1 MRNARR
7 SGWLVAAIAIVF
19 AMPATGVAE
28 PTCSAQV
35 DPSSGAL
42 GDLLL
47 SVTGPPERAVA
58 VGIHF
63 VGGDGTPLVAQR
75 VGNRWKRVRVPT
87 EPGART
93 IQLQDATTSGARVWA
108 VGAFRND
115 RPQAGWVSNGTW
127 HWTHPI
133 DPGDGED
140 ELLGVTTTPDG
151 TVWAVGKHQVGID
164 YQPLVE
170 RFDGT
175 TWSVVETPAVPGSA
189 VLKDVALA
197 PGGTL
202 YAVGWRVLAGGV
214 TKPLVLRSNGGA
226 WEVDPTPG
234 TGLLSGVAIQP
245 SGAPIA
251 VGWQP
256 TLDGD
261 RTLTLQ
267 RRSSWT
273 PIGAAA
279 GDPGRLAAVTA
290 GESTVAVGLRFAD
303 GIPVPIAMR
312 LVSDGWIPVDV
323 TGEAAPETGGD
334 QLLGITGELGSFLA
348 VGVRDATDAFASLV
362 AGGECLG

>member
-7 SGWLVAAIAIVF
+7 SGWLIAAIAIVF
-19 AMPATGVAE
+19 AMPTTSVAE

-47 SVTGPPERAVA
+47 SVTGPPEHAMA

-63 VGGDGTPLVAQR
+63 VGGDGTPLVAER
-75 VGNRWKRVRVPT
+75 VGDRWKSIRVPT

-140 ELLGVTTTPDG
+140 ELLGVTTTPGG
-151 TVWAVGKHQVGID
+151 TVWAVGKHQVDID
-164 YQPLVE
+164 YQPLIE

-175 TWSVVETPAVPGSA
+175 SWSVDETPVVPGSA

-202 YAVGWRVLAGGV
+202 YAVGWRVLAGGL
-214 TKPLVLRSNGGA
+214 TKPLVLRSTGGA

-234 TGLLSGVAIQP
+234 TGLLSGIATQP
-245 SGAPIA
+245 GGAPIA
-251 VGWQP
+251 VGWRP
-256 TLDGD
+256 TPDGD
-261 RTLTLQ
+261 RTLMLQ
-267 RRSSWT
+267 RRSSWM
-273 PIGAAA
+273 PIGDAA
-279 GDPGRLAAVTA
+279 GDPVRLSAVAA

-303 GIPVPIAMR
+303 GIPVPIVVR
-312 LVSDGWIPVDV
+312 LTSGGWIPVDV

-334 QLLGITGELGSFLA
+334 QLLCITGELGSFLA
-348 VGVRDATDAFASLV
+348 VGVRDATEAFASLLV
-362 AGGECLG
+362 GGECLG